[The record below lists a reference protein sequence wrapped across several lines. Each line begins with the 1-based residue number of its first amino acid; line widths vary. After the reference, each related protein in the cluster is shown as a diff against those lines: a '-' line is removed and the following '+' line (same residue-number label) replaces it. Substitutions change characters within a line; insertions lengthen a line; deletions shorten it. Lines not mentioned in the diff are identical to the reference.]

1 MSDDVTPTA
10 FERQRS
16 ALLHLLEDL
25 SIAESNCPQGA
36 RVAVVGYS
44 AYTKYLIR
52 FQDHHRKS
60 PLIEAVK
67 NIALEKTSNKRQL
80 GAAMRFVGQNIFKRV
95 RAGFMVRKVAVFFT
109 NGASQ
114 DIDAILAAIMEYRA
128 LNIVPA
134 IISPRNVPAINQAM
148 EADDTGNSIFT
159 VLRRPQEPAADLRRV
174 KNCAICYDPCRRAEE
189 CAFIQEP
196 AAPQQVDMDLV
207 MVLDSSREIQA
218 DEYTGAQ
225 QLLSSVVEQ
234 LAVSPQPRRA
244 GRQARVALVQQ
255 SNKVEFGLQTYQNAE
270 DMKTYMMQN
279 MQQQGGSLAL
289 GQMLDYTLREVLLKA
304 GQPRSKRA
312 VLTVVGTKTAYRDQ
326 AKLRY
331 ISQKAKC
338 EGVALF
344 VVAVGDRYKRREVE
358 ELASVPTQQHL
369 IRFNRLKADEQGYA
383 QRFIRVFL
391 SALNKGLNAYPPP
404 PFKLTCS
411 QLSEPDDT
419 LDTNSQGSADWELEI
434 SDQPR
439 NWFQEQKGIMARN
452 LSVINT
458 LNKSSLSGAGLT
470 GHPGCR
476 QHQTRTQRRPR
487 QPRDT
492 R

>member
-1 MSDDVTPTA
+1 MI
-10 FERQRS
+10 Q
-16 ALLHLLEDL
+16 
-25 SIAESNCPQGA
+25 
-36 RVAVVGYS
+36 
-44 AYTKYLIR
+44 
-52 FQDHHRKS
+52 
-60 PLIEAVK
+60 
-67 NIALEKTSNKRQL
+67 
-80 GAAMRFVGQNIFKRV
+80 
-95 RAGFMVRKVAVFFT
+95 
-109 NGASQ
+109 
-114 DIDAILAAIMEYRA
+114 
-128 LNIVPA
+128 
-134 IISPRNVPAINQAM
+134 
-148 EADDTGNSIFT
+148 
-159 VLRRPQEPAADLRRV
+159 
-174 KNCAICYDPCRRAEE
+174 DPCRRAEE

-470 GHPGCR
+470 DVNVEPTKQLHSFVSTDICFLSKDAGDCVNYTVKWFFDHKRSVCSRFWYSGCGGNKNR
-476 QHQTRTQRRPR
+476 FETQAECERVCLSKHR
-487 QPRDT
+487 
-492 R
+492 